1 MGYYDK
7 IAQGY
12 NGLYKEEQRK
22 KLSIIKKNIKIN
34 KYTKILDVGCGTGI
48 SSDFNC
54 YVVGV
59 DPSIELL
66 RQNANNKILGFAENL
81 PFKDGS
87 FDYVISITSM
97 HNFKNVKKS
106 INEIKRVGKDYFVF
120 SVLKKSKKFGFIQK
134 LIQKSFKVRQVVE
147 EDKDAVFFCQKLK
160 NHKLYI

>member
-1 MGYYDK
+1 MGHYDK

-12 NGLYKEEQRK
+12 NELYKEEQRK
-22 KLSIIKKNIKIN
+22 KLSIIKNNIKIN
-34 KYTKILDVGCGTGI
+34 KNTKILDVGCGTGI

-54 YVVGV
+54 YVVGI

-66 RQNANNKILGFAENL
+66 RQNVNKKILGFAENL
-81 PFKDGS
+81 PFKNGS
-87 FDYVISITSM
+87 FECVISVTSM
-97 HNFKNVKKS
+97 HNFKNVKES

-147 EDKDAVFFCQKLK
+147 EDKDAIFFCQKP
-160 NHKLYI
+160 